1 MVDTSNQ
8 PVAEQQ
14 SSEPQYDW
22 QNPNLKK
29 FDFGRV
35 MSRTFQ
41 GALHCGKESWRPLL
55 LWLGLPFLLFCVLGL
70 ALGLSG
76 FFEVFSSGGT
86 DSERV
91 ALIGLVIVG
100 SVILAFGYIAIYI
113 MLYIAISHNTY
124 GFFSGSAPSFNESLR
139 RGRLRF
145 WTTIGASLLAGIGI
159 IIGSIFFI
167 LPGILLT
174 LGWYLV
180 MPILAME
187 DKSAVE
193 TLSRCWEMSRG
204 SKRWVLLY
212 IIVML
217 VVALIIQSVFSII
230 TLPFAF
236 DVKLY
241 LIVSVLASIL
251 SQAVNLTLTAAGGAA
266 IYYEIRDV
274 KEGAVQE
281 TLSTVFD

>member
-1 MVDTSNQ
+1 MKLHPYAIIIGLVIGVMV
-8 PVAEQQ
+8 
-14 SSEPQYDW
+14 
-22 QNPNLKK
+22 
-29 FDFGRV
+29 
-35 MSRTFQ
+35 
-41 GALHCGKESWRPLL
+41 
-55 LWLGLPFLLFCVLGL
+55 
-70 ALGLSG
+70 